1 MEKTE
6 TTIFVDWEN
15 LLADLKAIQET
26 DERLKESNFNF
37 NNPEQLLALI
47 RSFLEPEEELKRIY
61 FYVSDPF
68 TEVEPRIKSNKKEE
82 LEEYKKNNFKEYEE
96 RVNKSGIIQSFNH
109 MRSPNKIK

>member
-37 NNPEQLLALI
+37 NNLG
-47 RSFLEPEEELKRIY
+47 
-61 FYVSDPF
+61 
-68 TEVEPRIKSNKKEE
+68 
-82 LEEYKKNNFKEYEE
+82 E
-96 RVNKSGIIQSFNH
+96 RL
-109 MRSPNKIK
+109 